1 MDFSIDFNVE
11 KSYSSSIRND
21 HFNLEHLIMK
31 KFVTLKRVS
40 TREQGNSGLGLEAQE
55 RDIQLFLEN
64 YAESPY
70 EVVKEFVEI
79 QSGKDTDR
87 QVLKDAISFAKK
99 HKCCKMRPT
108 IKEVKCHCFPD
119 GR

>member
-1 MDFSIDFNVE
+1 
-11 KSYSSSIRND
+11 
-21 HFNLEHLIMK
+21 MK

-99 HKCCKMRPT
+99 HKCCLLVAKLDRLSRKLIHTPT
-108 IKEVKCHCFPD
+108 SKLKEYAGEAEILNKAIEILGIDVD
-119 GR
+119 SQ

>member
-1 MDFSIDFNVE
+1 
-11 KSYSSSIRND
+11 
-21 HFNLEHLIMK
+21 MK

-70 EVVKEFVEI
+70 EVVREFVEI

-99 HKCCKMRPT
+99 HKCCLLVAKLDRLSRKLSVIASLMEDKDLEFKVAQMPFADKFLSL
-108 IKEVKCHCFPD
+108 IHI
-119 GR
+119 